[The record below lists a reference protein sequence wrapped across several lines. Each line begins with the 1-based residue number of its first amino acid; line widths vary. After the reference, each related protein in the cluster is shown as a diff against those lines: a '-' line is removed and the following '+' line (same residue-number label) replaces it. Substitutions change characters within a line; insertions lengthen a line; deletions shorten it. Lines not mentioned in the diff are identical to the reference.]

1 MKKFLS
7 FVVCAFFVLASTG
20 ICFAT
25 VENIPQPKNEVAERF
40 SLGTE
45 IVYYGY
51 GDKHDDS
58 EVKGT
63 PMFKVVGEYSVNENI
78 AVNTK
83 IGIAET
89 DVKDTDE
96 GTNVLKLDIVPIE
109 LNLKLQLPMMDN
121 QLIPYA
127 GGGLA
132 YNIVS
137 ADWHNDLKNELPPFG
152 SMTVDAED
160 CWGGQLFAGIDYR
173 PISCLG
179 IYAEAGYSFAQ
190 TDVKYEIN
198 ARPYYYESGTAELS
212 LDSGFLGV
220 GVKYLF

>member
-1 MKKFLS
+1 MKKFFS
-7 FVVCAFFVLASTG
+7 FLVCALFVIVSVG
-20 ICFAT
+20 ICFAE
-25 VENIPQPKNEVAERF
+25 ENISQPKNEIAERF

-45 IVYYGY
+45 IDYYAFGN
-51 GDKHDDS
+51 KHDDS
-58 EVKGT
+58 EVQGA
-63 PMFKVVGEYSVNENI
+63 PMIKIVGEYAVNENV

-83 IGIAET
+83 IGIAST

-96 GTNVLKLDIVPIE
+96 GTKVLKLDIIPIE
-109 LNLKLQLPMMDN
+109 LNLKLQLPMMGN

-137 ADWHNDLKNELPPFG
+137 ADWHNDLKNQLPPFG
-152 SMTVDAED
+152 SRTLDAEN
-160 CWGGQLFAGIDYR
+160 CWGGQLFAGLDFR
-173 PISCLG
+173 PAENWSL
-179 IYAEAGYSFAQ
+179 YAEAGYSWAQ

-212 LDSGFLGV
+212 LDSGFVGA